1 MCVVVYKP
9 TIKHGPMYN
18 SEREKAEHFF
28 RFIFCYCPG
37 GKIIPLTNWFHVF
50 KFSWLMLWVK
60 PSNEQNFS

>member
-50 KFSWLMLWVK
+50 KFS
-60 PSNEQNFS
+60 